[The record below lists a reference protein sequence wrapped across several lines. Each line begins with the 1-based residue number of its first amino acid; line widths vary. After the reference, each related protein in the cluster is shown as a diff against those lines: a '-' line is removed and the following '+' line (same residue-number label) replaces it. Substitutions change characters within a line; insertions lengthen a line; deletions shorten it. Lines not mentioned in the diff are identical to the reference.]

1 MKTITIILLLISSY
15 SFGQNNDSVR
25 VEIKKPK
32 KQKGITYY
40 WLKDLDRKVN
50 FFTTCKPPYEIGKIV
65 MICKNDLL
73 TNKN

>member
-1 MKTITIILLLISSY
+1 MKLLFILLLISSY
-15 SFGQNNDSVR
+15 SFGQKNDSVR

-40 WLKDLDRKVN
+40 WLRDLDRKVN
-50 FFTTCKPPYEIGKIV
+50 FFTTCPPPYEIGTIV

-73 TNKN
+73 TTKN

>member
-1 MKTITIILLLISSY
+1 MKTLIILLLISSY

-40 WLKDLDRKVN
+40 RIFDLDRKVN
-50 FFTTCKPPYEIGKIV
+50 YFMVCKPPYEIGKIV
-65 MICKNDLL
+65 MISKNDLL
-73 TNKN
+73 TTKK

>member
-1 MKTITIILLLISSY
+1 MKTLILLLLISSY

-50 FFTTCKPPYEIGKIV
+50 YFMVYKPPYEIGSIV
-65 MICKNDLL
+65 MISKNDLL
-73 TNKN
+73 TTKN